1 MLQHPMLSPTL
12 NSKLMPPRKRAA
24 LIEREQLTDKLAR
37 IRDHRLLL
45 VCAPAGYGKTS
56 VLIQAHAQLS
66 RVPLSVGWI
75 SLDDSDKDLSRFIL
89 YLIDAVRRSGIK
101 IGQGLTTLLGTGAS
115 LPIDTLKTLI
125 LNELATLDQEVY
137 LILDDYHLVSDP
149 QIRDLVNA
157 ILLSPVQQLRL
168 LISSRTLNGLPV
180 SRLRALG
187 QIQEV
192 EVADLTFS
200 ESEVG
205 DFVSR
210 VRGAP
215 LSAAQVAR
223 LRDETEGW
231 AASLQMAGIALRG
244 VSEVD
249 GFLDRF
255 SGEHKSVGDFLGD
268 EVLQRQPPELQEF
281 MTLTSIL
288 SRFNWSLC
296 NAVTG
301 QSDARA
307 MIDELER
314 RNLFIFSLDLEHH
327 WFRYHHL
334 FSDFLRRR
342 LKERH
347 PDRVVECHRRASD
360 WLAEHRFM
368 TDAIEHA
375 FDAQNIVQAGEMLDT
390 ACSDLFAA
398 GRIATLMALSSR
410 LPPEILDR
418 LPRLQLERAWHNELS
433 WNFQDAR
440 ADLDRARAVLDE
452 RRQAQGSG
460 PVDPDLVFLEAKFAH
475 REMMLCLLSD
485 DMPTTSRLARRWLQD
500 DKTAD
505 PFMCASAG
513 SATMASQREM
523 FSCEG
528 VATSTRMLYDQF
540 VEGGARY
547 GVVFHQ
553 SIAGSTFA
561 VRGDLDRAQE
571 ALEIALQTAV
581 ELHGERSSLYNMPA
595 LLLADVYYERNQLRL
610 VEEILAQRDV
620 TANLGFVDNLL
631 AGFLTSA
638 RMMVL
643 RGRHEEADTLLE
655 EGEWLA
661 TRRGFPR
668 MHASLLLERLRMMQV
683 MGRSREMISLARA
696 SALGVRLDAP
706 PAPSE
711 GVVIADL
718 VIAMAAARVKLAD
731 GAARDAV
738 ALLKPWYAYARQRHC
753 YRPAIACGVLLA
765 RATAAGGD
773 RRAAQRVLHEC
784 LQMGELGR
792 FVRSFVDEGPEVQAL
807 LADLRGLEGAPGQS
821 QKADYLATILHAGTD
836 PDPRPAPVAG
846 EIGPGGHELLSQR
859 ELQILSLAA
868 QGNQNQ
874 DIAAALF
881 LAESTVKWYWQRI
894 FDKLD
899 VRRRPDAIRL
909 ARQLHWIA

>member
-1 MLQHPMLSPTL
+1 MLSPTL
-12 NSKLMPPRKRAA
+12 NTKLIPPRKRSA
-24 LIEREQLTDKLAR
+24 LIEREQLTEKLVR
-37 IRDHRLLL
+37 VRDHRLLL
-45 VCAPAGYGKTS
+45 ICAPAGYGKTS
-56 VLIQAHAQLS
+56 VLIQAHAQLRRES
-66 RVPLSVGWI
+66 LSVGWI
-75 SLDDSDKDLSRFIL
+75 SLDDGDKDLSRFIL
-89 YLIDAVRRSGIK
+89 YLIDAVRRSGLK
-101 IGQGLTTLLGTGAS
+101 FGHALTTLLGTGAS
-115 LPIDTLKTLI
+115 LPMDTLKTLI
-125 LNELATLDQEVY
+125 LNELAALDQEVY
-137 LILDDYHLVSDP
+137 LILDDYHLVSDAE
-149 QIRDLVNA
+149 IRDLVNA

-168 LISSRTLNGLPV
+168 LISSRTLNELPV

-200 ESEVG
+200 EREVS
-205 DFVSR
+205 DFVSK

-244 VSEVD
+244 VDEVD

-255 SGEHKSVGDFLGD
+255 SGEHKSVGDFLGE

-288 SRFNWSLC
+288 PRFNWSLC

-301 QSDARA
+301 ESDARA

-327 WFRYHHL
+327 WYRYHHL

-347 PDRVVECHRRASD
+347 PDRVTQCHRLASD

-375 FDAQNIVQAGEMLDT
+375 FAAQDIAQAGELLDR

-398 GRIATLMALSSR
+398 GRTATLMSLSSR

-433 WNFQDAR
+433 WNFHDAR
-440 ADLDRARAVLDE
+440 AELDRVRAVLDE
-452 RRQAQGSG
+452 RRQTCNNA
-460 PVDPDLVFLEAKFAH
+460 PADADLVFLEAKFAH

-485 DMPTTSRLARRWLQD
+485 DMPAAGRLARRWLQEG
-500 DKTAD
+500 KTPD

-528 VATSTRMLYDQF
+528 VATSTRMLYDRF

-581 ELHGERSSLYNMPA
+581 ELHGERSALYNMPA

-610 VEEILAQRDV
+610 VEEILAQRDI
-620 TANLGFVDNLL
+620 TANLGFVDNLV

-638 RMMVL
+638 RLMAM
-643 RGRHEEADTLLE
+643 RGRYEEADTLLE

-661 TRRGFPR
+661 AQRGFPR
-668 MHASLLLERLRMMQV
+668 MHASLFHERLRMLQAL
-683 MGRSREMISLARA
+683 GRSRELVTLART
-696 SALGVRLDAP
+696 SSLCTRLDAP
-706 PAPSE
+706 PTPAE
-711 GVVIADL
+711 GVVGTDL
-718 VIAMAAARVKLAD
+718 LLAMSAARLMLAENSARE
-731 GAARDAV
+731 GAT
-738 ALLKPWYAYARQRHC
+738 LLKPWYAYTRQRHC
-753 YRPAIACGVLLA
+753 HRPAIACGVLLA
-765 RATAAGGD
+765 RTMAAAGE
-773 RRAAQRVLHEC
+773 RRGAQRVLHEC
-784 LQMGELGR
+784 LQMGEFGR
-792 FVRSFVDEGPEVQAL
+792 FVRTFVDEGAEVQAL
-807 LADLRGLEGAPGQS
+807 LADLRGLDGATGHS
-821 QKADYLATILHAGTD
+821 QTAEYLTTILHAGAD
-836 PDPRPAPVAG
+836 PDRYAPPPAG
-846 EIGPGGHELLSQR
+846 EMPPSGHELMSQR

-899 VRRRPDAIRL
+899 VRRRPDAIRR